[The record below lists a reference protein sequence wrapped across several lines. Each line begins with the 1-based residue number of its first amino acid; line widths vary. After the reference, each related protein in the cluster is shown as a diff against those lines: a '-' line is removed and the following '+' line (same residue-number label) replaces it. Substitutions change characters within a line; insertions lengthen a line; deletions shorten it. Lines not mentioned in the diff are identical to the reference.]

1 MKLLKPTLLAA
12 ATTLA
17 LLTGGT
23 TLAQMQHK
31 DAAAQHGQMS
41 QHRGEHRSEHRAAH
55 KAERQQQLKAALK
68 LSPAQESAW
77 VKYVQAQ
84 QRPQHT
90 SPPDRQAWAQLSTPQ
105 RLDQMQAQKGVRDA
119 HMAQMIEATR
129 SLYAALDP
137 EQQKVFDSLV
147 PTAGMGM
154 GKGGKQQRGGHG
166 GHGGHGM
173 HHGG

>member
-1 MKLLKPTLLAA
+1 MKLFTTTLLAT

-17 LLTGGT
+17 LLAGGT
-23 TLAQMQHK
+23 ALAQMQHK

-41 QHRGEHRSEHRAAH
+41 QHRGEHRAENRTEHRAAH
-55 KAERQQQLKAALK
+55 RAERQQQLKAALK
-68 LSPAQESAW
+68 LNPAQEGAW
-77 VKYVQAQ
+77 AKYVQAQ

-105 RLDQMQAQKGVRDA
+105 RLDKMQAMKSVRDA
-119 HMAQMIEATR
+119 HMAHMIEATR
-129 SLYAALDP
+129 GLYAALDP
-137 EQQKVFDSLV
+137 EQQKVFDSQALN
-147 PTAGMGM
+147 AGMGW
-154 GKGGKQQRGGHG
+154 GGKQHRG